1 MIPSAFFA
9 LWSMVRG
16 SWVGRAAAALVAAGI
31 IGRILYWRG
40 AREGRRDSRAAINE
54 HERERVDGMQNRVD
68 AAWKNNLRPDRNVD
82 DQLRELGRL
91 RDGN

>member
-40 AREGRRDSRAAINE
+40 TRAGRRDSRAAINE
-54 HERERVDGMQNRVD
+54 HERERVDGMQARVD
-68 AAWKNNLRPDRNVD
+68 VAWENNLRPDRNVD
-82 DQLRELGRL
+82 EQLREHGRL
-91 RDGN
+91 RDGD